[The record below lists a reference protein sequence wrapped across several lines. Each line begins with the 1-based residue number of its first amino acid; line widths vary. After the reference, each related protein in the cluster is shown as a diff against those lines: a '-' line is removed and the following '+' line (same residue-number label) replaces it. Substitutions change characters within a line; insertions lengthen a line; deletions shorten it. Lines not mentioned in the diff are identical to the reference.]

1 MDYTKYLNCRKCK
14 DGGLYCKKH
23 RREVEIKLKKQ
34 ELQKAL
40 EINGKLS
47 SLSKRDIVNLLE
59 AYLIWNTT

>member
-1 MDYTKYLNCRKCK
+1 MDYTKYLNCRNCK
-14 DGGLYCKKH
+14 DVGLYCKKH
-23 RREVEIKLKKQ
+23 KREVEIKLKKQ

-40 EINGKLS
+40 EIDTKLS